1 MDAITA
7 AIIGGTSMSG
17 GSGRVLGTVVGT
29 LIVAVLSNILNL
41 MNVGSYIQTV
51 VMGLIIFFAVAAD
64 TWTNKGKR
72 D

>member
-1 MDAITA
+1 
-7 AIIGGTSMSG
+7 MSG